1 MNDLKF
7 ALSPFPVGGFA
18 GCYVTLVG
26 TKEEVSGR
34 ILVSKS
40 CKTLTEMEAEI
51 NRLKRN
57 LDRIRIEARAHFSGL
72 ETSS

>member
-7 ALSPFPVGGFA
+7 AVSPFPAGGFA

-26 TKEEVSGR
+26 TREEINGH
-34 ILVSKS
+34 ILVSKA
-40 CKTLTEMEAEI
+40 CKSLAEMEAEI

-57 LDRIRIEARAHFSGL
+57 LDRARVEARKYF
-72 ETSS
+72 ETSN